1 MVDHR
6 VVGEHTTVGED
17 RYVRRNDQA
26 GPALGEIHLQCQT
39 LAADRAEFAA
49 RDSSDARACDAVVDR
64 DVADFNRI
72 VDLGRRTGSTV
83 WGSHYYMGLSLV
95 DIVLPLQPSVHAG
108 NSVLPRRVKNRRII
122 ALRPAQ
128 FLSV

>member
-1 MVDHR
+1 M
-6 VVGEHTTVGED
+6 
-17 RYVRRNDQA
+17 RRNDQA

-83 WGSHYYMGLSLV
+83 WGSHYYMGLSL
-95 DIVLPLQPSVHAG
+95 LYGALT
-108 NSVLPRRVKNRRII
+108 RRHSLAFATIGSCGEFRFTTKG
-122 ALRPAQ
+122 Q
-128 FLSV
+128 E